1 VSRSRR
7 IVSLLLVAGLTV
19 AVAAAQT
26 TSTVSADE
34 RAIRAAE
41 AQWSNAASAKD
52 LERTLS
58 FYTADAAVLTPNVPA
73 IIGREAIRALWV
85 DEFKDPASA
94 LSWHAV
100 AVEVSRSG
108 DLGYARGS
116 YRASY
121 TFDGK
126 PVHEYGKYLTVWKKQ
141 PDGSWKVAAD
151 MYSPDAPP
159 TPIIGGVVS
168 GVVGGVPGG
177 VVGGVAGGIA
187 TDVAPPAPPPPPP
200 PAREDAPPPRV
211 RVSQSVMAGLLIH
224 RVEPEYPPL
233 AQQARISGSVVLA
246 VVVGRDGIVEN
257 VSLVSGHPLLVQA
270 AVDAVKQWRFKP
282 YLLNYEPV
290 EVQTNVTVNFS
301 VVNFTVQ

>member
-1 VSRSRR
+1 VSRSCR

-19 AVAAAQT
+19 ALAAAQT

-41 AQWSNAASAKD
+41 AQWSNAASAKE

-58 FYTADAAVLTPNVPA
+58 FYTADAAALAPGSPA
-73 IIGREAIRALWV
+73 AVGIQAIRAVWV

-94 LSWHAV
+94 LSWHAQV
-100 AVEVSRSG
+100 VQVSRSG

-116 YRASY
+116 YQASY
-121 TFDGK
+121 TLEGK

-177 VVGGVAGGIA
+177 VVGGIPGGLPLDTPGGMIGS
-187 TDVAPPAPPPPPP
+187 APPPPPPP
-200 PAREDAPPPRV
+200 PARAEAPPRV
-211 RVSQSVMAGLLIH
+211 RVGQGVMEANLIY
-224 RVEPEYPPL
+224 RVDPVYPAL
-233 AQQARISGSVVLA
+233 ARQARIAGTVVLS
-246 VVVGRDGIVEN
+246 VVVGKDGSVEN
-257 VSLVSGHPLLVQA
+257 LKVISGHPLLVQA
-270 AVDAVKQWRFKP
+270 AVDAVKQWRYKP
-282 YLLNYEPV
+282 YLLNGEPV
-290 EVQTNVTVNFS
+290 EIQTTVTVPFS
-301 VVNFTVQ
+301 LQ